1 MQIKFYLNRL
11 ETILKKEF
19 QEIDV
24 DRYYSRRTKLV
35 TLLLINLFM
44 SICVM
49 RISLKKS
56 KNYTKDIL
64 EKVLN

>member
-44 SICVM
+44 SIRVM